1 VGSVPAPLLIWIK
14 LTALRSQM
22 TPVCLGVRPLSTAR
36 DFSQIAPDGAACR
49 PTEAGRNLL
58 QSLIG
63 NGHDE
68 NALNPVPDH
77 AATAVETSR
86 PKGPNVIWWP
96 RSTSVAPNHETIA
109 GDRIAIFISET
120 ACHRLGR
127 SRCSLGGAIPN
138 LRNGPCVLMT
148 PDEPDA

>member
-1 VGSVPAPLLIWIK
+1 MQIAPTPKASVASDNTYVQSIPAMGERVGSVPAPLLIWIK
-14 LTALRSQM
+14 STALRSQM

-36 DFSQIAPDGAACR
+36 DFSQIVPYGAACR

-77 AATAVETSR
+77 AVHCRANVAAERAERDLVATFYQRRTER
-86 PKGPNVIWWP
+86 RDNRW
-96 RSTSVAPNHETIA
+96 R
-109 GDRIAIFISET
+109 
-120 ACHRLGR
+120 
-127 SRCSLGGAIPN
+127 
-138 LRNGPCVLMT
+138 
-148 PDEPDA
+148 

>member
-1 VGSVPAPLLIWIK
+1 
-14 LTALRSQM
+14 M

-77 AATAVETSR
+77 AVHCRGNIAAERAERDLVAMLYQRRTE
-86 PKGPNVIWWP
+86 P
-96 RSTSVAPNHETIA
+96 RDI
-109 GDRIAIFISET
+109 R
-120 ACHRLGR
+120 GR
-127 SRCSLGGAIPN
+127 
-138 LRNGPCVLMT
+138 
-148 PDEPDA
+148 